1 MINTIAVL
9 LLLFCWIP
17 VASGCTKKDAGHSP
31 NIVRLGTF
39 NIAWLGDGVDDKI
52 TRTEDDFKRIAS
64 VIEQT
69 DADVLGLEEI
79 KNSDALR
86 RVLKYIPEYDYYV
99 GTHGHSQNLGVLFRK
114 NVFLKV
120 EQEYMPVAVDT
131 ARNRPGLVLSCRKGN
146 FDWKMMVVHLKSS
159 SRYDSTIEMQTAA
172 RTTRTVQVEKCA
184 RWVDSTLK
192 TSKEQDLFII
202 GDFNDFPKRV
212 KNPTLTALLVNTSIE
227 FLTYES
233 KSCKNDKWFGIDHI
247 LCSKS
252 AKKRYITGSDHA
264 VNFYAQ
270 YTEIEAE
277 KISDHCPMIVDF
289 DVSAPD
295 ND

>member
-1 MINTIAVL
+1 MKKIVIAL

-17 VASGCTKKDAGHSP
+17 VVSGCTVKETRHSA

-39 NIAWLGDGVDDKI
+39 NIAWLGDGNDDKI
-52 TRTEDDFKRIAS
+52 TRTEEDFKRIAG

-79 KNSDALR
+79 KNPFALQ
-86 RVLKYIPEYDYYV
+86 RVLKYLPEYNFYV
-99 GTHGHSQNLGVLFRK
+99 GTQGHSQNVGVIYRK
-114 NVFLKV
+114 DVSVTV
-120 EQEYMPVAVDT
+120 EKEYMPVAVDVG
-131 ARNRPGLVLSCRKGN
+131 RNRPGLILSCLKGN

-159 SRYDSTIEMQTAA
+159 SRYDSTPEMQTAA
-172 RTTRTVQVEKCA
+172 RSTRIAQVEICSK
-184 RWVDSTLK
+184 WVDSSLNA
-192 TSKEQDLFII
+192 SKEQDLFIV

-227 FLTYES
+227 FLTHES
-233 KSCKNDKWFGIDHI
+233 KSCKNDKWFGIDHVV
-247 LCSKS
+247 CSQS
-252 AKKRYITGSDHA
+252 AKKRYISGSDHS

-270 YTEIEAE
+270 FNEIEAE
-277 KISDHCPMIVDF
+277 KVSDHCPMIVDF